1 MVMTQPGHSAKS
13 GKISDTRETRSD
25 LHSKYPALPGL
36 LLTNDDGIYAKGL
49 ESLVRVFKGKY
60 PLWVV
65 APESEQ
71 SAVGHALTLTQPL
84 RVRDI
89 HKSGSF
95 FGYGVSGTPADCVK
109 IALNELISPP
119 PRLLISGINQGPN
132 VGVNVIYSGTVSAA
146 TEGAMLG
153 LTSLAVSLDS
163 YRSRQ
168 FAAAARITA
177 FLVERLLAA
186 PLTPGVSLNVNIP
199 DRPLSEIKGFRVVR
213 QGTFRF
219 SERFERRID
228 PRENTYYWQAG
239 VLPPPEEAPDS
250 DHALLSAGYVTLT
263 PISFDLT
270 HYPSLPTLS
279 YLEDLNITEP

>member
-1 MVMTQPGHSAKS
+1 MMPS
-13 GKISDTRETRSD
+13 GRRVKTVKGPDRRENKGGPE
-25 LHSKYPALPGL
+25 LENPPLPGL
-36 LLTNDDGIYAKGL
+36 LLTNDDGIYARGL

-84 RVRDI
+84 RVRNI
-89 HKSGSF
+89 YKNGSF

-119 PRLLISGINQGPN
+119 PGLLISGINQGPN

-177 FLVERLLAA
+177 FLVERLLAT

-228 PRENTYYWQAG
+228 PRENIYYWQAG
-239 VLPPPEEAPDS
+239 ILPPPEEAEDS
-250 DHALLSAGYVTLT
+250 DHALLKAGYVTLT

-270 HYPSLPTLS
+270 HYPSLPALG
-279 YLEDLNITEP
+279 YLEGLDMDRN

>member
-1 MVMTQPGHSAKS
+1 MIDSKQRDKAEKAQKRSGEKPAPGTKASLK
-13 GKISDTRETRSD
+13 
-25 LHSKYPALPGL
+25 PGI

-65 APESEQ
+65 APETEQ
-71 SAVGHALTLTQPL
+71 SAVGHALTLTRPL
-84 RVRDI
+84 RVKKI
-89 HKSGSF
+89 YKTNTF

-109 IALNELISPP
+109 IALNELITPP
-119 PRLLISGINQGPN
+119 PRLLISGVNQGPN

-163 YRSRQ
+163 YKSRHYTE
-168 FAAAARITA
+168 AAKITA
-177 FLVERLLAA
+177 ALVEILLER
-186 PLTPGVSLNVNIP
+186 PLASGVSLNVNIP
-199 DRPLSEIKGFRVVR
+199 ARPLSEIKGFRVVK

-219 SERFERRID
+219 GERFERRID
-228 PRENTYYWQAG
+228 PRENVYYWQAG
-239 VLPPPEEAPDS
+239 VQPPCSNVEDT
-250 DHALLSAGYVTLT
+250 DHALLNAGYVTLT

-270 HYPSLPTLS
+270 HYPSLPVLTF
-279 YLEDLNITEP
+279 LEDLDPKNC